1 VPVHAPQLK
10 PGPSLIGCLLV
21 ARLAACGGNHE
32 SAPSAAPAARTAA
45 LRLGAAPVAADYTSA
60 LQSIY
65 VGYFG
70 RPADPAGL
78 AYFAELYRQAGA
90 PTSVDGISQA
100 YNGNASVKS
109 LIDAFATSAE
119 SQALYPGDNNTF
131 INAIYQ
137 NLFNRPA
144 EAAGAAYWSD
154 LIDRGLLTR
163 AGAALTI
170 MSSAQSSDMT
180 TVNNKASVAA
190 TFTASLTSP
199 QLQAAYS
206 GLAPNAVVRT
216 MLGGIS
222 GGTDLSTSQGA
233 IVSTQ
238 AAIVDMLAKTLR
250 ADHLQVMAAAP
261 PTEFVPPLT
270 LADVVG
276 TYRSLPASSDPYTS
290 GTVSLR
296 AGSTSALQYVNQAG
310 MIWNLQADL
319 AHGLLLT
326 DASNPYAYNTT
337 SGINFKLQFQNG
349 KLVGFRHNDNMYWRD
364 GGAPLQA
371 DGEDQHLGGYL
382 QASPSAAPPGYTSG
396 YSMYTAIWP
405 LVDPQL
411 GGVSHGLAGTWINPD
426 NEDFTSPLLPEGH
439 PIRVAMPD
447 GAATNWR
454 TLFQSIEGSAG
465 YWVNTHYRSSQ
476 PKFRING
483 TPNGYVDELS
493 APGWEFGRDAVAAGN
508 ANTWG
513 LPMGSAGL
521 AQLSNRILVPPDGM
535 TFKADTAGELLGVS
549 WMALPLTAAKGGA
562 TPVGNQSWT
571 MFVKASNYQ
580 GPVAF
585 YVPDVWEVMA
595 QTYPTVAGRG
605 LDVRPAQI
613 KTLVM
618 EMQMRYFVGKA
629 KNGDQYMRL
638 QRFAF
643 PTDAQG
649 LSYILTDFTLY
660 SRDALFQPFLDWSN
674 GAGAMPAKFAEGAAH
689 LPQMSTPTFYFGNGK
704 AGLAVQSVSG
714 FEQFVTPKLVPTSG
728 GNVALALQ
736 FNAAAKNGVFP
747 EYYQTAGGI
756 ALPRDVASV
765 PAETGLKGVSF
776 NIIQAEGWGPEP
788 YTSPPSW
795 AKPAAASAPLKAT
808 LSDGSVVTYAWY
820 RFIDQPSLQGFG
832 WTQTEKDRLQAMVEK
847 IHAGWTGNTALMP
860 QPSVGQLVT
869 LDAAILLTPPA
880 GYEVGYV
887 PIALSQAYY

>member
-1 VPVHAPQLK
+1 M
-10 PGPSLIGCLLV
+10 
-21 ARLAACGGNHE
+21 
-32 SAPSAAPAARTAA
+32 
-45 LRLGAAPVAADYTSA
+45 
-60 LQSIY
+60 
-65 VGYFG
+65 
-70 RPADPAGL
+70 
-78 AYFAELYRQAGA
+78 
-90 PTSVDGISQA
+90 
-100 YNGNASVKS
+100 
-109 LIDAFATSAE
+109 IDTFATSAE
-119 SQALYPGDNNTF
+119 SQALYPGNNNTF

-154 LIDRGLLTR
+154 LLDRGVLTR
-163 AGAALTI
+163 AGAALAI
-170 MSSAQSSDMT
+170 MSGAQGSDMT
-180 TVNNKASVAA
+180 TVNNKTSVAVS
-190 TFTASLTSP
+190 FTASLTTA

-206 GLAPNAVVRT
+206 GLAPSAAVRS

-222 GGTDLSTSQGA
+222 GDTDLNTAQSALLG
-233 IVSTQ
+233 IQ
-238 AAIVDMLAKTLR
+238 ATIVDMLAKALR

-270 LADVVG
+270 LADVLG
-276 TYRSLPASSDPYTS
+276 TYRMLPASNDPYAS
-290 GTVSLR
+290 GTMSLR
-296 AGSTSALQYVNQAG
+296 ADSASALQYLNQAG
-310 MIWNLQADL
+310 TSWNLQADL

-326 DASNPYAYNTT
+326 DSSNPYAFNKT

-349 KLVGFRHNDNMYWRD
+349 KVVGFRNNDNMYWRD
-364 GGAPLQA
+364 GSAPLQA
-371 DGEDQHLGGYL
+371 DSADQHLGGYL

-411 GGVSHGLAGTWINPD
+411 GGVNHGLAGTWINPD
-426 NEDFTSPLLPEGH
+426 NEDFTLPLLPPGH
-439 PIRVAMPD
+439 PMREATPD
-447 GAATNWR
+447 SAATNWR

-465 YWVNTHYRSSQ
+465 YWVNTHYRSAQ

-508 ANTWG
+508 TSSWG

-535 TFKADTAGELLGVS
+535 TFKAGTAGELLGVS
-549 WMALPLTAAKGGA
+549 WMALPLTLAKGGA

-571 MFVKASNYQ
+571 LFLKASNYQ

-585 YVPDVWEVMA
+585 YLPDVWEVMA
-595 QTYPTVAGRG
+595 KSYPTVAGRG

-618 EMQMRYFVGKA
+618 EMQMRYFTGKA
-629 KNGDQYMRL
+629 RNGDQYMRL

-674 GAGAMPAKFAEGAAH
+674 GTGAMPAGFAASGAH
-689 LPQMSTPTFYFGNGK
+689 QPQISTPNFYFGNNQ

-714 FEQFVTPKLVPTSG
+714 FEQFVTPKIVPTSG

-736 FNAAAKNGVFP
+736 FSAAAKNGVFP

-776 NIIQAEGWGPEP
+776 KVIQSEGWGQEL

-795 AKPAAASAPLKAT
+795 AKPTAASAPLTAT
-808 LSDGSVVTYAWY
+808 LSDGSTVTYAWY

-832 WTQTEKDRLQAMVEK
+832 WTQEEKNRLQALVEK
-847 IHAGWTGNTALMP
+847 IHAGWTGNTALMSP
-860 QPSVGQLVT
+860 PSVGQLVV

-887 PIALSQAYY
+887 PIALSQTYY